1 MFLRFKG
8 SADSGDKR
16 GSVGSS
22 NGGKSGK
29 AARRNSEGSKG
40 SGSGLASRFRKSF
53 RDKRASLGSGG
64 RPRTTSVG
72 SLPSKETTP
81 LGSLN
86 VTGESVL
93 SDSQPRRK
101 LSFSQD
107 TEAEA
112 ERTETATVGASPGAD
127 QLPGEMFMLDN
138 ITEEPD
144 TREPGAREMMALSVS
159 TSSSGVSYQ
168 HPVRQQV
175 RT

>member
-1 MFLRFKG
+1 M
-8 SADSGDKR
+8 
-16 GSVGSS
+16 
-22 NGGKSGK
+22 
-29 AARRNSEGSKG
+29 
-40 SGSGLASRFRKSF
+40 
-53 RDKRASLGSGG
+53 
-64 RPRTTSVG
+64 G

-107 TEAEA
+107 TEAET

-144 TREPGAREMMALSVS
+144 TR
-159 TSSSGVSYQ
+159 
-168 HPVRQQV
+168 
-175 RT
+175 